1 MYKQQALAKAKLGVR
16 KAKVQNKAGE
26 EERDQEAEEE
36 AREILSEELLD
47 NSTASALQYLR
58 SRNEVLMDQESHRTS
73 KGDNRP
79 MEMNSEIR
87 LEARDEFGRIMTP
100 KESFRQIS
108 WVFHGKRPGAKN
120 STKRLLR
127 LENELKLKSEMSRE
141 DIHLPTMRALKSV
154 QGSEAKAHIVLTSGA
169 A

>member
-1 MYKQQALAKAKLGVR
+1 MYKQQAIQKQKLGVR
-16 KAKVQNKAGE
+16 KKQVGKGE
-26 EERDQEAEEE
+26 DEIDNEAQEE

-73 KGDNRP
+73 KADNRP
-79 MEMNSEIR
+79 MEMNSDIR

-120 STKRLLR
+120 STRRLLR
-127 LENELKLKSEMSRE
+127 LENELKLKSEMSK
-141 DIHLPTMRALKSV
+141 DADAALP
-154 QGSEAKAHIVLTSGA
+154 
-169 A
+169 